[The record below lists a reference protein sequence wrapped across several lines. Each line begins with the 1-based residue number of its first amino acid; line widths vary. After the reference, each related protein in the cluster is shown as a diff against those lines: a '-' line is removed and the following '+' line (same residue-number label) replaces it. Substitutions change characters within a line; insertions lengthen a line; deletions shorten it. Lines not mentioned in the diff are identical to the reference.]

1 MIGDNLINPEY
12 AFISAYLKGEEQK
25 LVTSEHMNR
34 LSVATSIRDALR
46 IINDTY
52 IGSYLEEANVKTFS
66 DVDGLLWGYF
76 YDCLNSI
83 ESFKSLPE
91 DIRSI
96 LDIYLVK
103 YDVANI
109 KATLVSILTGKKA
122 RLVPAGAIN
131 NYGFLDRLANAEEV
145 DSVIDLL
152 ITCKLGNYAAI
163 LREYKTDEGKKSR
176 LVIEARLEGEY
187 QKSLLDI
194 TKSVSDGAVLLKA
207 WGLILD
213 LTNLQI
219 ICRAIIDDI
228 ALEAAECLIADGYII
243 SNKTGRELLQIKLDD
258 VSRRL
263 ANTNYQGIADE
274 IADSYNKSKSI
285 TAVDEIIDKHKFRLT
300 RDLLSPLALSP
311 VVVVWYL
318 ITKETEIRNLRLI
331 MKALE
336 DNVPLGEIKN
346 YLVSM

>member
-12 AFISAYLKGEEQK
+12 AFVSAFLKGDEQK

-34 LSVATSIRDALR
+34 LSVATNIRDALR

-66 DVDGLLWGYF
+66 DIDGHLWGYF
-76 YDCLNSI
+76 HDCLNDI
-83 ESFKSLPE
+83 DLVKSLPDE
-91 DIRSI
+91 IRQI
-96 LDIYLVK
+96 LDLYLVK

-122 RLVPAGAIN
+122 RLVPMGIIN
-131 NYGFLDRLANAEEV
+131 NHGFLDRLSNAEEV
-145 DSVIDLL
+145 GSVIDLL
-152 ITCKLGNYAAI
+152 ITCKLGDYAAI
-163 LREYKTDEGKKSR
+163 LKEYEIDESKRSR
-176 LVIEARLEGEY
+176 LLVEARLEGEY
-187 QKSLLDI
+187 HKNLLNI
-194 TKSVSDGAVLLKA
+194 TKSVSDGSDLLKA

-219 ICRAIIDDI
+219 ISRAIIDGI
-228 ALEAAECLIADGYII
+228 GSEASECLLAEGYII
-243 SNKTGRELLQIKLDD
+243 SIKTGRELLQIKLDD

-274 IADSYNKSKSI
+274 IAESYNKSKSI
-285 TAVDEIIDKHKFRLT
+285 TAVDEVIDKHKYKLT
-300 RDLLSPLALSP
+300 RELLSPWALSPLA
-311 VVVVWYL
+311 VVWYL
-318 ITKETEIRNLRLI
+318 ITKETEMRNLRLI

-336 DNVPLGEIKN
+336 DSVPLGEIKN